1 MKSIR
6 MLGVAVVAALLLV
19 SCASVAHVEKDKTVD
34 FSRYRTFAW
43 IEPGE
48 SDTAGNKPNDL
59 MEQNIRA
66 AVGRELQQ
74 AGWQETRRKPD
85 VLLSYDVAVER
96 STRQRNDPVYS
107 QSFTRTYY
115 NPYTRRFFSV
125 YYPSRY
131 LGSERSEYS
140 VREGTVTISM
150 IDAKTEKTIWQGWT
164 TDEVNSKN
172 LTSKE
177 IQASVRSIFRKFDLA
192 KN

>member
-6 MLGVAVVAALLLV
+6 MPGVALVAAILLV
-19 SCASVAHVEKDKTVD
+19 SCASVAHVEKDESVD
-34 FSRYRTFAW
+34 FTRYRTFAW
-43 IEPGE
+43 IESKE
-48 SDTAGNKPNDL
+48 SDTAGKKYNDL
-59 MEQNIRA
+59 MEKNIRA
-66 AVGRELQQ
+66 AVSKELQE
-74 AGWQETRRKPD
+74 AGWQESKRKPD
-85 VLLSYDVAVER
+85 VLLSYDVSVEQN
-96 STRQRNDPVYS
+96 TKERNDPVYS

-131 LGSERSEYS
+131 LGNERSAYS

-164 TDEVNSKN
+164 TGEVNSKN
-172 LTSKE
+172 LTNKE
-177 IQASVRSIFRKFDLA
+177 IQTSVRNIFRKFDLA